1 MSKVIGL
8 SEPHIFGNEYT
19 YIKECLDTGW
29 VSSAGKF
36 VPLFEKSIADYTG
49 SKHVVAC
56 VNATSALHLSL
67 RLLGVEANDEVIV
80 PSLTF
85 IAPINAIIYMGAEP
99 VFMDSD
105 AFCNI
110 NIEKTLE
117 FLINETEIRDGY
129 SFNKNTGKRVKAIL
143 PVHIFGNSVNLK
155 ELIIECKKRNIKIL
169 EDASESLGSFYI
181 DNLKKQNHT
190 GTLGDIGCIS
200 FNGNKILTTGGG
212 GVILTS
218 SQYIA
223 EKASYLSQQAK
234 DDPLNF
240 VHNEVGYN
248 YRLTNIQ
255 AAMGLAQME
264 NVKEA
269 VYRKKEIHDFYKER
283 LNLIAGLSMLDS
295 PPYSNSNNWL
305 SVLKVDS
312 SKFKRGAGE
321 IIKRLNDNQIQARPI
336 WRANHL
342 QKPFQEF
349 SSYKIENID
358 RIIKNHVCLPS
369 GISLTKE
376 DLGRVVSNI

>member
-117 FLINETEIRDGY
+117 FLINETEIRDDY

-181 DNLKKQNHT
+181 DNLKK
-190 GTLGDIGCIS
+190 I
-200 FNGNKILTTGGG
+200 
-212 GVILTS
+212 
-218 SQYIA
+218 
-223 EKASYLSQQAK
+223 YLS
-234 DDPLNF
+234 
-240 VHNEVGYN
+240 
-248 YRLTNIQ
+248 
-255 AAMGLAQME
+255 
-264 NVKEA
+264 
-269 VYRKKEIHDFYKER
+269 
-283 LNLIAGLSMLDS
+283 
-295 PPYSNSNNWL
+295 
-305 SVLKVDS
+305 
-312 SKFKRGAGE
+312 
-321 IIKRLNDNQIQARPI
+321 
-336 WRANHL
+336 
-342 QKPFQEF
+342 
-349 SSYKIENID
+349 
-358 RIIKNHVCLPS
+358 
-369 GISLTKE
+369 
-376 DLGRVVSNI
+376 